1 MTERLLPP
9 LPLSPPTTLS
19 EFSTLTSNPNQSLL
33 QNALTRWQACQEG
46 LQTLLTDAPL
56 AGATA
61 YWDTR
66 APGTPLSRR
75 DRAEQLYRTHIEAAA
90 QLGFAL
96 RTLSAEQLKP
106 LWMILDA
113 GTETVRLD
121 DQPIHCEQLA
131 LKLSDSTLVKIPAAW
146 VITLG
151 SRQPVAQLLY
161 LPSRAVPVQAFAER
175 SAMENWLSGQLLVP
189 PEMTSQSISFE

>member
-1 MTERLLPP
+1 MH
-9 LPLSPPTTLS
+9 
-19 EFSTLTSNPNQSLL
+19 
-33 QNALTRWQACQEG
+33 RWQAR
-46 LQTLLTDAPL
+46 LPI
-56 AGATA
+56 
-61 YWDTR
+61 
-66 APGTPLSRR
+66 GTPEPPVRHC
-75 DRAEQLYRTHIEAAA
+75 RAVTGPSQLYRGHIEAAA

-131 LKLSDSTLVKIPAAW
+131 LKLSDSTLKIPAAW

-175 SAMENWLSGQLLVP
+175 SEMENWLSGQLLAP
-189 PEMTSQSISFE
+189 PEMTSQSSALNTRRKPGH